1 MAYIASS
8 EPPPHP
14 PSWDFSKVAAKGG
27 WKIFTRNREVVV
39 LCGDGKFLRSLYI
52 VGRGVLTPLFYEDP
66 LYCQPPSFLQF
77 CPTSTSNVLSFLLS
91 LWLNGWSCH
100 IWCAILLNGS
110 THVKPWYPST
120 RKTLMCFMEQG
131 MKFTVLTHNMDL
143 HWYSDLIS
151 HENPKLHTAH

>member
-66 LYCQPPSFLQF
+66 PYIANPPPFSNFVQPPPPMFFLF
-77 CPTSTSNVLSFLLS
+77 SCLFDWMGDHATFGVLFYL
-91 LWLNGWSCH
+91 
-100 IWCAILLNGS
+100 
-110 THVKPWYPST
+110 
-120 RKTLMCFMEQG
+120 
-131 MKFTVLTHNMDL
+131 MDL
-143 HWYSDLIS
+143 HMSSLGTLVPERPWCVLWNKAWNSLFWHIIWIFTGTLI
-151 HENPKLHTAH
+151 